1 LFEIQ
6 KKNVLAD
13 LKRSEFYINEQIGK
27 DGKDDRQAQDRNH
40 RHLFT
45 VEHNN

>member
-27 DGKDDRQAQDRNH
+27 DDRQAQDRNH
-40 RHLFT
+40 HHLST
-45 VEHNN
+45 MTMTT